1 MDNFANNSAGYQIM
15 PNQEPCKDEAV
26 RSHLLS
32 HIYSKHELK
41 TRFIY
46 GLGSGEAIFNVDA
59 ALEYVALYNEYVAN
73 VVAVI
78 HIGSGMPAR
87 GGELETYIESEIVTV
102 VQEAPIFG
110 AKTSFSVLNT
120 AKPDLRTSVLMKSH
134 PFYFLQT
141 FSWCSH
147 LRQHW
152 HIPGH

>member
-1 MDNFANNSAGYQIM
+1 MDNFADNSAGYQIM

-32 HIYSKHELK
+32 HIYSKHKLK

-59 ALEYVALYNEYVAN
+59 ARGYVALYNEYVAN

-87 GGELETYIESEIVTV
+87 GGELETYRIR
-102 VQEAPIFG
+102 
-110 AKTSFSVLNT
+110 N
-120 AKPDLRTSVLMKSH
+120 SH
-134 PFYFLQT
+134 SCARSTYFLGRNI
-141 FSWCSH
+141 FFCAEYS
-147 LRQHW
+147 
-152 HIPGH
+152 